1 MTYFGYPLDIH
12 IHNSVEHA
20 IIHSLS
26 LLKSHNRTIQMER
39 IGSGHAKGARDR
51 MAELEKDSKKAAKK
65 IVAT

>member
-1 MTYFGYPLDIH
+1 
-12 IHNSVEHA
+12 
-20 IIHSLS
+20 
-26 LLKSHNRTIQMER
+26 MER